1 MNFLLGILEGGG
13 SVDEHPLI
21 QQLLDLFWLLME
33 VLNTHTHSEH
43 TQQHTATAI
52 IMLNVMLVMYVTVVL

>member
-33 VLNTHTHSEH
+33 VSPSLQFSVAPRCQDENR
-43 TQQHTATAI
+43 
-52 IMLNVMLVMYVTVVL
+52 